1 MSVGSRAE
9 KFNYSKKRQ
18 WTLAKVR
25 FFFLF
30 RPEIPLLS
38 KFGPKNQNFQFKLK
52 FGTLTNSNMQN
63 LMVMFTF
70 SIFDQKCPFFW
81 IFGPKIQNSLKW
93 NLVSWIIRICRVVWW
108 CSFYCQNCHFKLK
121 CGIHRLQRGISLMTK
136 PPWILAPS
144 PMKGRVP
151 APSDWWPIN
160 PSKCSSKFYPI
171 APFFEVLLKVLL

>member
-1 MSVGSRAE
+1 M
-9 KFNYSKKRQ
+9 
-18 WTLAKVR
+18 R
-25 FFFLF
+25 FFFF
-30 RPEIPLLS
+30 RPEIPLSS
-38 KFGPKNQNFQFKLK
+38 KFGPKNQNFQFKPK

-70 SIFDQKCPFFW
+70 SIFDQKYPFFG

-93 NLVSWIIRICRVVWW
+93 NLVSWIIRIYRVVWW

-121 CGIHRLQRGISLMTK
+121 FGIHRLQRGISLMTK
-136 PPWILAPS
+136 PPWMLTPS
-144 PMKGRVP
+144 PMEGRVP

-160 PSKCSSKFYPI
+160 PSKFSSSKFYPI